1 MDLLLRLFDFIIE
14 RVYET
19 PVCRLVPFSIV
30 NLVSDDGI
38 LVIAWLS
45 LEQSEKALVSKGQH
59 SAFVN
64 MWVFSLFDLIRN
76 VLDGVYYKHE
86 D

>member
-14 RVYET
+14 CVYET

-45 LEQSEKALVSKGQH
+45 LEQSEKALMSKGYH

-76 VLDGVYYKHE
+76 VLDGVYNKHE

>member
-1 MDLLLRLFDFIIE
+1 MDLLLRLFDFILE
-14 RVYET
+14 CVYET
-19 PVCRLVPFSIV
+19 PVCCLVPFSIV
-30 NLVSDDGI
+30 NLVGDDGI
-38 LVIAWLS
+38 LVITRLT
-45 LEQSEKALVSKGQH
+45 LEQSEKALVSKGHH

-76 VLDGVYYKHE
+76 VLDGVYHKQK